1 MKNNKN
7 AYENFFDI
15 NKQKKSCKTLGI
27 IGLILSFFI
36 NILSLPFNIIAVVK
50 GSKIK
55 KQTGKNEIGY
65 FLGIAGIVFSVI
77 IFLIQIFL
85 GVITHNFV
93 KSIDKINTTINNDT
107 IIEIL
112 QDENIISKNLNLIDT
127 VTEVDA
133 GVIPH
138 RYTYYI
144 YQENGGV
151 IIAIYYKINTITKD
165 NFTVK
170 LYNDLKVQESIEYIY
185 GDTGEYDL
193 FYIYKDGSV
202 SETNKYFDIRNG
214 YKTYFVTKNDL
225 GYSVKEGS

>member
-65 FLGIAGIVFSVI
+65 FLGITGIVLSVI

-85 GVITHNFV
+85 GVVIHNFV
-93 KSIDKINTTINNDT
+93 KLIDKINTTVNNDT

-133 GVIPH
+133 GPIPH

-144 YQENGGV
+144 YQENDGV

-185 GDTGEYDL
+185 GDTGEYGL

-202 SETNKYFDIRNG
+202 SETNKYFDIRND

-225 GYSVKEGS
+225 GYSVKEEN